1 MVQGVFGFFEMFC
14 SGNSFVFPC
23 PECTFDSEIRLGMV
37 VNICVLRNSSFAYQR
52 ILALN
57 MHFLAAL
64 KGQLKIFIHRSSA
77 PVAVH
82 DILR

>member
-1 MVQGVFGFFEMFC
+1 
-14 SGNSFVFPC
+14 
-23 PECTFDSEIRLGMV
+23 MV

-64 KGQLKIFIHRSSA
+64 KGQLKIFIYRSSA

-82 DILR
+82 NILR